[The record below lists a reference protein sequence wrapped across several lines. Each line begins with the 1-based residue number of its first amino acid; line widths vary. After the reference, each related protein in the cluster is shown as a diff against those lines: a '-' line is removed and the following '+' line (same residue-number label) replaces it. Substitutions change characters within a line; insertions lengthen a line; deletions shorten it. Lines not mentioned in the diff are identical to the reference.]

1 MFWKKKTKETEKK
14 LFTSPTGTRGSFRVY
29 PSKETPVSLKVGGT
43 SLDAVD
49 ICSGGISFDNKNFK
63 LGATYSMEMVLP
75 QGRGAFQAKTEIL
88 KIDDKDVC
96 RCKIVGLSPDE
107 EDLVHAYIL
116 ARQKEEIAQ
125 KKGKSF

>member
-1 MFWKKKTKETEKK
+1 
-14 LFTSPTGTRGSFRVY
+14 
-29 PSKETPVSLKVGGT
+29 
-43 SLDAVD
+43 
-49 ICSGGISFDNKNFK
+49 
-63 LGATYSMEMVLP
+63 MEMVLP
-75 QGRGAFQAKTEIL
+75 QGRGAFNAKTEIL
-88 KIDDKDVC
+88 KIDDTDVS